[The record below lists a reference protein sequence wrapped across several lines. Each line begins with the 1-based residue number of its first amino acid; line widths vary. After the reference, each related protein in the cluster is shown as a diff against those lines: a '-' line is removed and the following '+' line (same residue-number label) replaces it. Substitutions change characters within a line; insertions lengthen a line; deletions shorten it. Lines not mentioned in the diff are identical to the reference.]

1 MLNFLLDAAA
11 GAAETAESSP
21 LAALSMPI
29 MLIAM
34 VAIFYFLM
42 IRPQKKQEKEAQN
55 MRDSLAVGDEVTTI
69 GGINGIVRQ
78 IKEDEDLFII
88 ESSADK
94 SKIAVKRW
102 ALQSKDAA
110 GAESLAAESAAAE
123 AKLNGEKKK

>member
-42 IRPQKKQEKEAQN
+42 IRPQKKNAWQE
-55 MRDSLAVGDEVTTI
+55 RCF
-69 GGINGIVRQ
+69 RQ
-78 IKEDEDLFII
+78 K
-88 ESSADK
+88 SA
-94 SKIAVKRW
+94 
-102 ALQSKDAA
+102 KDAMWRMRCWNIVWCKT
-110 GAESLAAESAAAE
+110 E
-123 AKLNGEKKK
+123 

>member
-42 IRPQKKQEKEAQN
+42 IRPQKK
-55 MRDSLAVGDEVTTI
+55 RL
-69 GGINGIVRQ
+69 
-78 IKEDEDLFII
+78 
-88 ESSADK
+88 
-94 SKIAVKRW
+94 
-102 ALQSKDAA
+102 
-110 GAESLAAESAAAE
+110 
-123 AKLNGEKKK
+123 